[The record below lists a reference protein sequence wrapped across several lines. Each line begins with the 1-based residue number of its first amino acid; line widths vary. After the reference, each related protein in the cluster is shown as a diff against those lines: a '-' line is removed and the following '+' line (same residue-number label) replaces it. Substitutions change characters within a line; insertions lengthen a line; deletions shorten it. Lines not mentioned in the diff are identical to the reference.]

1 MLFPQQMSGFEIQRF
16 CPAIPLQTGISADC
30 FYFYTLWLKRAHRR
44 EAAFQVPSI
53 SLTNDYLFV
62 CSMSVKFSSLSPQ
75 IWIPL
80 HFFAALVFFPLC
92 SVTLSR
98 SPPSWCHPLQCRGR
112 IGCFVGALEACETFV
127 FQTRDCVSSWSV
139 IGQHLS
145 LVDFILVRGLCYSL
159 SRIEQMIEIC
169 SLQI

>member
-16 CPAIPLQTGISADC
+16 CPAVPLQTGISADC
-30 FYFYTLWLKRAHRR
+30 FYFYILWLKRSHRR

-62 CSMSVKFSSLSPQ
+62 CSTSVKFSSLSPQ

-80 HFFAALVFFPLC
+80 HFFAARVLSPILIFPLC

-98 SPPSWCHPLQCRGR
+98 SPPSWCHHFSVEVESGVLWVPLR
-112 IGCFVGALEACETFV
+112 
-127 FQTRDCVSSWSV
+127 
-139 IGQHLS
+139 
-145 LVDFILVRGLCYSL
+145 LVRLLFFKLETASLLGLLWDSVSVLLILFWLEVCAIL
-159 SRIEQMIEIC
+159 WVE
-169 SLQI
+169 